1 MKRIIILVLV
11 LIWGT
16 NSASY
21 GQRSKIRL
29 LYSSA
34 DISQLN
40 RDTLDIKRV
49 RHATFSDSLVVR
61 LKNKQKLVLAPNQ
74 IWGYQD
80 EDNELYRYYDGEFY
94 HVRQIDGL
102 ILYSRKPGKYTY
114 YYFSQGGDGK
124 LLSLNSSNLKKEFG
138 NNPCF
143 LNKMEN
149 DLKWYQDYSSYNDR
163 TQSYRMIEFYK
174 SCNGNTL

>member
-1 MKRIIILVLV
+1 MKRLFIIILVLV
-11 LIWGT
+11 CGAY
-16 NSASY
+16 NASY
-21 GQRSKIRL
+21 GQHNKIRL

-34 DISQLN
+34 DISQPT
-40 RDTLDIKRV
+40 RDTLAIRRV

-61 LKNKQKLVLAPNQ
+61 LKNKQKMVLAPDK

-94 HVRQIDGL
+94 HVRQIDAL

-124 LLSLNSSNLKKEFG
+124 LLSLNTSNLKKEFG

-149 DLKWYQDYSSYNDR
+149 DLKWFQDYSSYNDQ
-163 TQSYRMIEFYK
+163 TKSYRMIEFYK
-174 SCNGNTL
+174 SCIGNTL